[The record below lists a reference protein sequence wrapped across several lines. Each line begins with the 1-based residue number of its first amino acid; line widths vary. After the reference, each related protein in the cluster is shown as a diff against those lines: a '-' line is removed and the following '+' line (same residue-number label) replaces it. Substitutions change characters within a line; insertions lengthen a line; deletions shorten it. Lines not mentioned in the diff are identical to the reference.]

1 MLFCVKHKWFYLK
14 QNKKK
19 KKQPVKAD
27 LTINSVLLFY
37 GRFCCML
44 IKNSSEFLLVSSDQR
59 LNIEDWNELKD
70 LKKLMGYFLRF
81 SLYFVHRTV

>member
-59 LNIEDWNELKD
+59 LNIEDWKELKD
-70 LKKLMGYFLRF
+70 LKKINGVLFKIQFIFR
-81 SLYFVHRTV
+81 S